1 MAQVAVH
8 LATGFEEIEAI
19 TVLDVLRR
27 AGIEVFLVSMNKD
40 SHVTGAHGIT
50 VLSDRLFEDV
60 DYEQIDMIVL
70 PGGLPGSTNLAA
82 HEGLKQKIS
91 KFAGQGKYLAA
102 ICAAPMVYG
111 QMGLLKG
118 KAAVCFPGFETY
130 LEGAQISKENV
141 VQTQNFIT
149 SKGPGTALEFSLRLV
164 EILKD
169 ADTAKKLRKDMLV
182 L

>member
-27 AGIEVFLVSMNKD
+27 AGIEVFLVSMNKE
-40 SHVTGAHGIT
+40 SHVTGTHGIT

-70 PGGLPGSTNLAA
+70 PGGIPGSTNLAV

-91 KFAGQGKYLAA
+91 EFAGQGKYLAA

-118 KAAVCFPGFETY
+118 KAAVCFPGCETY
-130 LEGAQISKENV
+130 LEGAEIAKENV
-141 VQTQNFIT
+141 VQAQNFIT
-149 SKGPGTALEFSLRLV
+149 SKGPGTALEFSFRLV
-164 EILKD
+164 ELLKD
-169 ADTAKKLRKDMLV
+169 ADTAEKLRKDMLV